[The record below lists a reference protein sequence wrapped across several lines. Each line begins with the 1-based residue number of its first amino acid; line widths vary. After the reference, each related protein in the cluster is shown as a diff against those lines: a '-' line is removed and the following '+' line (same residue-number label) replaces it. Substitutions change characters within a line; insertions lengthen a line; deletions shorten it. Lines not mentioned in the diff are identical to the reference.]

1 MPKSTNWWDQAV
13 QNRLVAAVL
22 AMVVI
27 VPLIA
32 TPASASIHG
41 AAALMY
47 EGLGIVLLATL
58 LWRAQWNVTKAEIST
73 FLKTGA
79 NLPILLFMG
88 LAGVSCIFAPY
99 KQYAEQELLRLGAGV
114 LLYFVVAY
122 QFRRSEYLTK
132 LVDTLLFVA
141 ICGAL
146 LGFAQYGSSQN
157 EHALGLFGDHQ
168 LFGSFL
174 MILLPL
180 IGVIAVTEKNYNRQL
195 VAQVA
200 TVLVG
205 TALLLSQARSAWL
218 GGGAG
223 LATLGALSLWVT
235 RRKNTVASRPE
246 AALPIMLVV
255 VAVGFFL
262 LVWPQSSHIL
272 SRATSL
278 EHADSISTWQI
289 RQHTWQGAIQMVR
302 ARPLTGWGAGQYAVQ
317 QKRFTGDGMPLA
329 SIGGAS
335 SLGEQAHNWYLQ
347 TAAEMGIPGLLL
359 MVGALVAFVVSGLRR
374 AKQMDAGIRRSLLL
388 GSMAG
393 IVAFAVDAA
402 GSPSWQCGQISM
414 FLWLNLGL
422 GTACMRPQTRGKRE
436 ETPQALTQ
444 GIFSTRYARPAAVAA
459 SLAAAL
465 LLPSVVFAVGNI
477 YAAPVSARLFPA
489 NTTIRAGTSQ
499 NYQMFV
505 TFSDGIERD
514 VTFDNGSGPG
524 STSTVFSRRIPSGE
538 NAGQT
543 GFMNGPNN
551 HVFSSRPRESDR
563 VIIVGV
569 YNQNA
574 DPNQSGQV
582 SGNVTAQTPI
592 NVRVIVP

>member
-1 MPKSTNWWDQAV
+1 MPKSTSWWDQAV

-58 LWRAQWNVTKAEIST
+58 LWRAQWNITKAEITT

-114 LLYFVVAY
+114 LLYFAVAY

-141 ICGAL
+141 VCGAL

-157 EHALGLFGDHQ
+157 ENALGLFGDHQ

-180 IGVIAVTEKNYNRQL
+180 IGVVAVTEKNYNRQL

-218 GGGAG
+218 GAAAG
-223 LATLGALSLWVT
+223 LATLGLLSLWVT
-235 RRKNTVASRPE
+235 RRKNAVVSRPE
-246 AALPIMLVV
+246 AVLPVMLVV

-262 LVWPQSSHIL
+262 LVWPQTSHIL

-278 EHADSISTWQI
+278 EHADSINTWQS
-289 RQHTWQGAIQMVR
+289 RRHTWQGAMQMVR
-302 ARPLTGWGAGQYAVQ
+302 ARPLTGWGVGQYAVQ
-317 QKRFTGDGMPLA
+317 QKRFTGDGMSLA

-347 TAAEMGIPGLLL
+347 TTAEMGIFGLLL
-359 MVGALVAFVVSGLRR
+359 MVGALLAFLVGGIRR

-422 GTACMRPQTRGKRE
+422 GTACMRPLPRKRE
-436 ETPQALTQ
+436 EAVLVTAPALRL
-444 GIFSTRYARPAAVAA
+444 GRPIAVFATLGA
-459 SLAAAL
+459 VL
-465 LLPSVVFAVGNI
+465 LLPSVVLAVGNL
-477 YAAPVSARLFPA
+477 YASPVSARIFPL
-489 NTTIRAGTSQ
+489 NRVIRGGASVF
-499 NYQMFV
+499 YQVFV
-505 TFSDGIERD
+505 TFSDRIERE
-514 VTFDNGSGPG
+514 VTFDNGTGPG
-524 STSTVFSRRIPSGE
+524 STHTYYSVAFAPGYSSPFG
-538 NAGQT
+538 N
-543 GFMNGPNN
+543 GFLTGPNN
-551 HVFSSRPRESDR
+551 NVYQSRIQENGR
-563 VIIVGV
+563 V
-569 YNQNA
+569 
-574 DPNQSGQV
+574 QV
-582 SGNVTAQTPI
+582 SATYTQQANEDPTQRNGSASASTALNIHYP
-592 NVRVIVP
+592 